1 MKQKAVVLPKLGAE
15 RPPAPDSPP
24 AGESWS
30 SGKWNW
36 KVLEG
41 DWVWIPLDEKGVP
54 LTETGAPVL
63 PRKMESD

>member
-24 AGESWS
+24 VGESWR

-41 DWVWIPLDEKGVP
+41 DWVWIPLDTEGVP
-54 LTETGAPVL
+54 LRENGAPVL
-63 PRKMESD
+63 PITGEG